1 MKTSTV
7 LTFSDSNKNL
17 QEAPRRRLEMFFGVA
32 VQPYGRQDQS
42 KQSRGFLC
50 SDSWDTYSDLL
61 TLVPEVEKREKG
73 NTRTETRV

>member
-17 QEAPRRRLEMFFGVA
+17 QEPPRRRLEMFFGVA